1 MMIVGT
7 ITSPE
12 ETREMEFAAKCLV
25 VGIRAKY
32 LAEKVKKGM

>member
-12 ETREMEFAAKCLV
+12 EAREMEFAAKCLV

-32 LAEKVKKGM
+32 LAEKVKKVM